1 MQRDNRKI
9 GGYWKYDEDKIGTR
23 TYKRK
28 NKIEKK
34 KRTNAETT
42 LFPKRNKTVESTSEN
57 ATITTSK
64 IPFFLPKTKLS
75 KEDMK
80 FNEKISGAITIPKG
94 KKLIVNGY
102 CI

>member
-34 KRTNAETT
+34 KRTNAGTT
-42 LFPKRNKTVESTSEN
+42 LFPKTNKTVESTSGN

-80 FNEKISGAITIPKG
+80 FNEKISGVITIPKG
-94 KKLIVNGY
+94 KTLIVNGY